1 MATRPARRT
10 LLLEQSYY
18 VRLAEQYYFFIFIFA
33 PFAIAW
39 SQMGI

>member
-18 VRLAEQYYFFIFIFA
+18 VRLAEQYYFFIFA
-33 PFAIAW
+33 PFAIAC
-39 SQMGI
+39 SQPLHV